1 MVQKLILEIVR
12 TAQKEQKIEILEVI
26 ILLNLTKINIVFLI
40 PFLVVSK
47 NYLTK
52 LHKILSCFISPIKLC
67 YGIIEFF

>member
-12 TAQKEQKIEILEVI
+12 TAQKGKKIEILEVI
-26 ILLNLTKINIVFLI
+26 ILRNLTKINIVFLI

-52 LHKILSCFISPIKLC
+52 LHKI
-67 YGIIEFF
+67 